1 MILEITK
8 IENGLRW
15 DNQDRLFTYSI
26 LETGYEITGDDLCY
40 IELDN
45 QIFMLCSKDSSI
57 DGIMFNNI
65 TDEIN
70 YIYEI

>member
-8 IENGLRW
+8 INGGLRW

-26 LETGYEITGDDLCY
+26 FEDGYEITGIDVGN

-45 QIFMLCSKDSSI
+45 QIYVICSNDSSI
-57 DGIMFNNI
+57 DGNI
-65 TDEIN
+65 FPNISEEFS
-70 YIYEI
+70 YIYQ

>member
-8 IENGLRW
+8 IAGGLRW

-26 LETGYEITGDDLCY
+26 LPQGYEITGFDIGN

-45 QIFMLCSKDSSI
+45 QVYVICSNDSSI
-57 DGIMFNNI
+57 DGNI
-65 TDEIN
+65 FPNVSDEFN
-70 YIYEI
+70 YIYQ

>member
-1 MILEITK
+1 MILEIVK
-8 IENGLRW
+8 IPNGLKW
-15 DNQDRLFTYSI
+15 DNQDRLFTNSI
-26 LETGYEITGDDLCY
+26 FEIGYEIQGIDIAL

-45 QIFMLCSKDSSI
+45 EVFMLCSKDSSI